1 MLDTCIIRNKILS
14 FRVYRKLTHIVASST
29 SLLAHRN
36 LFWHLT
42 LDERSHD
49 SGMSRT
55 MTASPESFFR
65 TPWRLAMRRSA
76 EKMRDG
82 YYPKQW
88 TSLPMPSEQIGRG
101 SLLNRP
107 SYPPEGPISWG
118 TKLNW
123 TEPISTICITRID
136 DSLLF
141 NVSRKPAHTNQNHK
155 FVCYQQAEPSA
166 HSRMQPAPSA
176 PMRTKPRQGSGKV
189 DGDA

>member
-1 MLDTCIIRNKILS
+1 
-14 FRVYRKLTHIVASST
+14 
-29 SLLAHRN
+29 
-36 LFWHLT
+36 
-42 LDERSHD
+42 
-49 SGMSRT
+49 
-55 MTASPESFFR
+55 
-65 TPWRLAMRRSA
+65 MRRSA

-107 SYPPEGPISWG
+107 SYPPEGPISRG

-141 NVSRKPAHTNQNHK
+141 NVSRKPTHTNQNLK
-155 FVCYQQAEPSA
+155 FVCYQQVEPSA
-166 HSRMQPAPSA
+166 HPRMQPAPSA
-176 PMRTKPRQGSGKV
+176 PMRTKPRQEGWKNWWRCLMSLGTQVATGHSKEQTSLPTPAMSESSTMV
-189 DGDA
+189 AIPMNPEIGPYSCNRSMKFNINVNWL